1 MPARVDILKEHVY
14 DAVHEVVWDHIIDSL
29 GEPYGER
36 LGDYHTIHG
45 DLMARMVK
53 QINDEMQSILKAK
66 V

>member
-1 MPARVDILKEHVY
+1 MASRVEILKADVY
-14 DAVHEVVWDHIIDSL
+14 DVVHETVWNYLIDVL

-45 DLMARMVK
+45 DLMARVVK
-53 QINDEMQSILKAK
+53 DINAEMQGILKTK